1 MKKKVNPNRQPMTM
15 AQVNKAKKEATTN
28 ALRRMLYLFLFVLID
43 KHNAPEEDIK
53 QLVDEVNYYADSISK
68 WYINWKDIEHTVK
81 DEYNL
86 CIPW

>member
-53 QLVDEVNYYADSISK
+53 QLVEEVNYYADSISK
-68 WYINWKDIEHTVK
+68 GYINWKDIEHTVK
-81 DEYNL
+81 DEYDL
-86 CIPW
+86 YIPW